1 MSWVLSVIR
10 RIAEGIIIT
19 VIGGYILFQLVGVQ
33 LSELLESYYPNL
45 PLFLFAS
52 LILAFVGYCLFSLY
66 KSVRYRRG
74 LESKMSDLWS
84 FLQDWDRLGVA
95 FRVVMRTN
103 SDDDLREFEGTRSKL
118 LYNYPRISALVR
130 TMRYDYYDPAIGI
143 SVKNYDLIG
152 NFLSASP
159 FASSRG
165 FRGSF
170 IFNEWTENWDRG
182 RTFLVFLL
190 GRIDINRN
198 TVRHRL
204 LQCARATLRLGRTY
218 TKRFQPRYS
227 YM

>member
-1 MSWVLSVIR
+1 MSWVLSFIR

-19 VIGGYILFQLVGVQ
+19 IIGGYILFLLVGVQ

-45 PLFLFAS
+45 PLFLTAS
-52 LILAFVGYCLFSLY
+52 LILSFVGYCLFSLY
-66 KSVRYRRG
+66 KSVRYRRS
-74 LESKMSDLWS
+74 LESKMFDLRT
-84 FLQDWDRLGVA
+84 FLQDWDSLGVA

-103 SDDDLREFEGTRSKL
+103 SDDDLQEFEGTRSKL

-130 TMRYDYYDPAIGI
+130 TMRYDYYDPGIGMF
-143 SVKNYDLIG
+143 VKNYDLIG

-170 IFNEWTENWDRG
+170 IFDEWTENWDRG

-190 GRIDINRN
+190 GQLDIGRN

-204 LQCARATLRLGRTY
+204 LQLVHLVPRLLPEARNDELAEE
-218 TKRFQPRYS
+218 S
-227 YM
+227 